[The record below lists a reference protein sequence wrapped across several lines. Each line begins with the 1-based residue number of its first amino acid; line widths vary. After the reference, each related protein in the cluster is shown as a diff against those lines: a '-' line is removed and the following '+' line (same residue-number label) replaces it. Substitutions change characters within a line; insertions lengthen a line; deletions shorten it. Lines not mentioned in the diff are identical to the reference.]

1 MHTAVYKNM
10 LISCNLPVTVATAVS
25 IITYNSFK
33 NKKWLQEKKLL

>member
-33 NKKWLQEKKLL
+33 AEKWLQEKKLL